1 MIDEPTD
8 HQPSIVPPPRFP
20 WKHVLLTAL
29 AVLAVVG
36 LIVLIRKGGGGS
48 LAAAVPAVALGV
60 AGTSRNRSSRKS
72 QHKEPIDMEFLK
84 AQLQEGVREKA
95 IVTPTELKLV
105 LNGLFE
111 KRDLP
116 PPFDSEQHMA
126 KVLFPL
132 GLHSKIRTV
141 PGRSERRWYDLSGY
155 GTHEAS
161 AQ

>member
-1 MIDEPTD
+1 
-8 HQPSIVPPPRFP
+8 V
-20 WKHVLLTAL
+20 VLTAL

-36 LIVLIRKGGGGS
+36 LIVLIRKGGGVA
-48 LAAAVPAVALGV
+48 LAAAAPAVALGM
-60 AGTSRNRSSRKS
+60 AGVSRKRSSRTAH
-72 QHKEPIDMEFLK
+72 HKEPIDMEFLK
-84 AQLQEGVREKA
+84 AQLQEGVRGKV

-111 KRDLP
+111 ERNLP

-132 GLHSKIRTV
+132 GLHSTVRTV

-155 GTHEAS
+155 GTHETP